1 MEMPPKKPRLPAA
14 VLADLDGLDQDRSAR
29 IPLEVTAEAQRADKS
44 WLSLQ
49 PLAHRVRSTPAS
61 TATSPRSWPRTELDF
76 NPPAGPAAL
85 IARMTYDLTGLP
97 PTPEE
102 QDAFVTAARRD
113 PQRCHRSAGRP
124 PARLATLW
132 RTVGPTLARR
142 DPLRREQRLRAQLRH
157 R

>member
-85 IARMTYDLTGLP
+85 IRAHRRTISP
-97 PTPEE
+97 ACRRPPEE
-102 QDAFVTAARRD
+102 QDAA
-113 PQRCHRSAGRP
+113 S
-124 PARLATLW
+124 
-132 RTVGPTLARR
+132 
-142 DPLRREQRLRAQLRH
+142 
-157 R
+157 